1 MHGSNVERGKN
12 RINAADK
19 GSVQNVYAKYF
30 DEYAVGESWSSY
42 GRTIT
47 EAHIV
52 NFAGLSGDWF
62 PLHTDAVYAEQTSF
76 RQRIAHGMLV
86 LSVATGL
93 LVLHPDVVVAFY
105 GMDKVRFIHPTMI
118 GDTIHL
124 EMTVQ
129 DLLDKQNGTGVVT
142 SSLHVVNKTGH
153 PVIIST
159 VKMLLKK
166 RD

>member
-1 MHGSNVERGKN
+1 M
-12 RINAADK
+12 
-19 GSVQNVYAKYF
+19 YAKYF
-30 DEYAVGESWSSY
+30 DEYEAGESWSSH

-62 PLHTDAVYAEQTSF
+62 PLHTDAEYAERTVFQ
-76 RQRIAHGMLV
+76 QRIAHGMLV

-93 LVLHPDVVVAFY
+93 MVLHPDVVIAFY
-105 GMDKVRFIHPTMI
+105 GMDNVRFVKPTFI

-124 EMTVQ
+124 EMTVA
-129 DLLDKQNGTGVVT
+129 DLLDKHNGTGVVA
-142 SSLHVVNKTGH
+142 SSLKVVKQTNE
-153 PVIIST
+153 PVVVAG

-166 RD
+166 RGESTSIV

>member
-1 MHGSNVERGKN
+1 MYGKH
-12 RINAADK
+12 
-19 GSVQNVYAKYF
+19 F
-30 DEYAVGESWSSY
+30 DEYEIGESWVSH

-47 EAHIV
+47 EAHII

-62 PLHTDAVYAEQTSF
+62 PLHTDAVYAEQTAF
-76 RQRIAHGMLV
+76 QQRIAHGMLV

-93 LVLHPDVVVAFY
+93 LVLHPDVVIAFY
-105 GMDKVRFIHPTMI
+105 GLDKVRFVNPTYI

-124 EMTVQ
+124 EMTVE

-142 SSLHVVNKTGH
+142 SSLKVVKQTDD
-153 PVIIST
+153 PVIVST

-166 RD
+166 HR